1 VWNTSSFVILT
12 AAYSIQP
19 YFVLGVSRC
28 PPAARAANGARG
40 RGRVDRFA
48 SCAAPAIYWRGWCA
62 AGTAVQRS
70 RQQVLVAIQTTRR
83 RHATAT
89 AMSSRRVQLR
99 DDEMVD
105 AQLLSVTEA
114 STVVCLRATGDT
126 SPQVLTRAD
135 VLQGADEMSPE
146 EDNRMQMIFGDR
158 DEILFDSGWEILMGQ
173 REVVNWLRSSPEKV
187 VAMRYGGEFNFAGGS
202 VDKGESLDEAAD
214 RELREEFGLDASAD
228 VQLRGFSVKQTRPVR
243 DRSNIMHNF
252 VALADENAWLESYDV
267 DMVNAQLQAKRDAHA
282 ALLESGEFWEMSAA
296 EKEQVSPETVRTT
309 HPQGGREGEREGER
323 ERERERWT
331 STAPTSL

>member
-1 VWNTSSFVILT
+1 
-12 AAYSIQP
+12 
-19 YFVLGVSRC
+19 
-28 PPAARAANGARG
+28 
-40 RGRVDRFA
+40 
-48 SCAAPAIYWRGWCA
+48 
-62 AGTAVQRS
+62 
-70 RQQVLVAIQTTRR
+70 
-83 RHATAT
+83 
-89 AMSSRRVQLR
+89 MSSRRVQLR

-323 ERERERWT
+323 EREMDEHRSHVSMITACALALSCLPVLPALPCLPCLSVPAR
-331 STAPTSL
+331 STRCGGAACAMLSSGASPA